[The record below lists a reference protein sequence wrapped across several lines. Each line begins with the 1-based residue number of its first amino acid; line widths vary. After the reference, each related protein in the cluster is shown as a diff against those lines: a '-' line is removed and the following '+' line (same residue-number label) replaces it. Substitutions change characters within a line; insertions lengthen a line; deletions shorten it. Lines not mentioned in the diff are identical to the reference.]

1 MPLRPNGGKLLLPVE
16 TEADVFVLFEKAKEL
31 SLTAGFFTR
40 GRYRADIE
48 DHFYYVGAM
57 CPQYFRPLQ
66 TEAVNLSGEHLS
78 FFNFSFSTWL
88 YLLHDSP
95 DPCVERLM
103 QRLSRAEQD
112 CAPYLLEA
120 MLAAIGTPSGLRSH
134 GRICRQNAKKECV
147 SRYWVLAPRGKKER

>member
-31 SLTAGFFTR
+31 SLTAGLFTR

-88 YLLHDSP
+88 YLLHDF
-95 DPCVERLM
+95 
-103 QRLSRAEQD
+103 
-112 CAPYLLEA
+112 PYLL
-120 MLAAIGTPSGLRSH
+120 R
-134 GRICRQNAKKECV
+134 
-147 SRYWVLAPRGKKER
+147 